1 MHGAERVVANG
12 AADREAGGVV
22 GGKVVGSGITV
33 VTASRALLVLAK
45 ACRQISEAV
54 EVETSVI
61 SSIFLNVIGI
71 SRHLKVTMAARRRGV
86 ISFPI

>member
-1 MHGAERVVANG
+1 MVADR
-12 AADREAGGVV
+12 AADREAGGAV
-22 GGKVVGSGITV
+22 GGKVVGTGATG
-33 VTASRALLVLAK
+33 VTASRAVLALAK

-54 EVETSVI
+54 EVETPVI